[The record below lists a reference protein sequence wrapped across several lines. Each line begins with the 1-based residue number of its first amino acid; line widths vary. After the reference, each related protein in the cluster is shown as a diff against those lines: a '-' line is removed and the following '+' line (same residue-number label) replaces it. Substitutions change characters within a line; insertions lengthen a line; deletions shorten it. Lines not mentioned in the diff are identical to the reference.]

1 VKQADFD
8 KKTAIEQLVDV
19 MTMLRD
25 PEFGCPWDI
34 EQTIRSLVPFTLEEV
49 YEVVD
54 AIELGDTIEL
64 EEELG
69 DLLFQVVFY
78 SQIAK
83 EDGDFNFDGVAK
95 AITAK
100 LLRRHPHVFPD
111 GSVERFGV
119 KSVLATDEVAANW
132 DKIKRQ
138 ERVEKAARKSQEQ
151 EKKQITQNNVS
162 SRDDDCE
169 SVLDAVPA
177 AMPAVMQAM
186 KLQVKASKEGFDW
199 DELKPVLAKLRE
211 EIAEFEEAI
220 EQNDAQAINNELGDI
235 LFTTVNIARHAKVEP
250 ETALRGANQ
259 RFSARFKWIEKELRS
274 ADLKMNALPASE
286 LDQLWERAKKSG
298 LKTRTIFD

>member
-1 VKQADFD
+1 MKQADFD

-19 MTMLRD
+19 MTMLRS

-54 AIELGDTIEL
+54 AIELGDTVEL

-83 EDGDFNFDGVAK
+83 EEGDFNFDGVAK
-95 AITAK
+95 AITQK

-111 GSVERFGV
+111 GMVEHFGV
-119 KSVLATDEVAANW
+119 KATLATDEVAANW

-138 ERVEKAARKSQEQ
+138 ERIEKAARKSQEQ
-151 EKKQITQNNVS
+151 EKRQTGKNGPS
-162 SRDDDCE
+162 SSDDDFE
-169 SVLDAVPA
+169 SVLDTVPA
-177 AMPAVMQAM
+177 AMPAIMRAS
-186 KLQVKASKEGFDW
+186 KLQAKASKEGFDW
-199 DELKPVLAKLRE
+199 DELKPVLEKLRE

-235 LFTTVNIARHAKVEP
+235 LFTTVNIARHVNVEP
-250 ETALRGANQ
+250 ETALRSANQ
-259 RFSARFKWIEKELRS
+259 RFSARFRWIEKELSTTGLKVS
-274 ADLKMNALPASE
+274 ALSAPE
-286 LDQLWERAKKSG
+286 LDQLWEKAKQSG
-298 LKTRTIFD
+298 L

>member
-1 VKQADFD
+1 VKQAEFD

-19 MTMLRD
+19 MTMLRN

-54 AIELGDTIEL
+54 AIDVGDTIEL

-83 EDGDFNFDGVAK
+83 EEGDFDFDGVAR

-111 GSVERFGV
+111 GLVEHFGV
-119 KSVLATDEVAANW
+119 KSTLATVEVAANW

-138 ERVEKAARKSQEQ
+138 ERVEKAARKSKEQ
-151 EKKQITQNNVS
+151 ENQQIAQNNVN

-169 SVLDAVPA
+169 SVLDAVPV
-177 AMPAVMQAM
+177 AMPAVMRAM
-186 KLQVKASKEGFDW
+186 KLQVKAAKEGFDW

-211 EIAEFEEAI
+211 EIAEFEQAI
-220 EQNDAQAINNELGDI
+220 EQNDAQSINNELGDI
-235 LFTTVNIARHAKVEP
+235 LFTTVNIARHVNVEP
-250 ETALRGANQ
+250 EIALRGANQ
-259 RFSARFKWIEKELRS
+259 RFSARFKWIEKELHT
-274 ADLKMNALPASE
+274 AGLKMNALPASE
-286 LDQLWERAKKSG
+286 LDQLWKRAKKSG
-298 LKTRTIFD
+298 L

>member
-1 VKQADFD
+1 MKQADFD

-19 MTMLRD
+19 MTMLRN

-78 SQIAK
+78 AQIAK
-83 EDGDFNFDGVAK
+83 EGGDFDFEGVAK
-95 AITAK
+95 AITQK

-111 GSVERFGV
+111 GMVEHFGV
-119 KSVLATDEVAANW
+119 KTTLGTDEVAANW

-138 ERVEKAARKSQEQ
+138 ERIEKATRKSQEPGIL
-151 EKKQITQNNVS
+151 QIEQGHIGSKDNGF
-162 SRDDDCE
+162 E
-169 SVLDAVPA
+169 SVLDTVPA
-177 AMPAVMQAM
+177 AMPAVMRAM
-186 KLQVKASKEGFDW
+186 KLQAKAAKEGFDW
-199 DELKPVLAKLRE
+199 DELKPVLEKLRE

-235 LFTTVNIARHAKVEP
+235 LFTTVNLARHVNVEP
-250 ETALRGANQ
+250 ETALRSANQ
-259 RFSARFKWIEKELRS
+259 RFSARFRWIEKELGTTGLKVS
-274 ADLKMNALPASE
+274 ASSALE
-286 LDQLWERAKKSG
+286 LNRLWEKAKQSG
-298 LKTRTIFD
+298 L